1 MRGLLLL
8 PLLLKL
14 SSLLLKL
21 LLLPLLLK
29 LLLLLPLLPLLLG
42 KGPLADDWRRLWMI
56 SLSCFTT
63 SILT

>member
-1 MRGLLLL
+1 LL

-14 SSLLLKL
+14 PSLLLKL
-21 LLLPLLLK
+21 LLLPLLK
-29 LLLLLPLLPLLLG
+29 LLLLLLPLLLG